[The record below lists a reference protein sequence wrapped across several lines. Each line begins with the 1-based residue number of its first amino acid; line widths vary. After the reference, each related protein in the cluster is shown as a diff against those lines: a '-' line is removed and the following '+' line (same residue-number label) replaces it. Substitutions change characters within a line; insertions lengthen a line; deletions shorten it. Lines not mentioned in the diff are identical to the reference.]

1 MVSRAGIWQQEIKA
15 AVVRFCRYQ
24 LVFDCRRRET
34 SKNPVMWEWT
44 VRWMIVSD
52 LLYPPYKTCRS
63 RLRWERFY
71 VAAALSANKG
81 SWISG
86 RETILTSAFKVDESQ
101 SHSYF
106 HFSAEFQ
113 MNIFMKELIKGYF
126 FVYGTKDKTQDI
138 KLFQLNSK
146 LFSSGFF
153 SSAKILLS
161 FIPIKHV

>member
-1 MVSRAGIWQQEIKA
+1 MA
-15 AVVRFCRYQ
+15 AV
-24 LVFDCRRRET
+24 
-34 SKNPVMWEWT
+34 
-44 VRWMIVSD
+44 
-52 LLYPPYKTCRS
+52 
-63 RLRWERFY
+63 
-71 VAAALSANKG
+71 LSVNKG

-86 RETILTSAFKVDESQ
+86 RETILTSAFKADESEP
-101 SHSYF
+101 HSYF

-153 SSAKILLS
+153 
-161 FIPIKHV
+161 

>member
-1 MVSRAGIWQQEIKA
+1 M
-15 AVVRFCRYQ
+15 
-24 LVFDCRRRET
+24 
-34 SKNPVMWEWT
+34 
-44 VRWMIVSD
+44 
-52 LLYPPYKTCRS
+52 
-63 RLRWERFY
+63 
-71 VAAALSANKG
+71 AAALPVNKG

-86 RETILTSAFKVDESQ
+86 RETILTSALRSADEPEPR
-101 SHSYF
+101 SYF

-153 SSAKILLS
+153 
-161 FIPIKHV
+161 